1 MKIGDCSMNLK
12 LHFKNI
18 KHNPCCK
25 IRVNNTELYAGTVN
39 SFYNF
44 DIKVDELVTVEIE
57 HYDKKPTDTIV
68 DKNGTIIDDRSF
80 ELEKMI
86 VDKHDLQDLI
96 WKSKFVAT
104 NGEVYKS
111 CLFFGPNGSFTIQ
124 FTNPVLKWMLQHTD
138 NVHDWEEDYPYY
150 AKAYEI
156 LHKIN
161 D

>member
-68 DKNGTIIDDRSF
+68 DENGTIIDDRS
-80 ELEKMI
+80 
-86 VDKHDLQDLI
+86 
-96 WKSKFVAT
+96 
-104 NGEVYKS
+104 
-111 CLFFGPNGSFTIQ
+111 CLLYTSPS
-124 FTNPVLKWMLQHTD
+124 PRDMRRSRM
-138 NVHDWEEDYPYY
+138 PSS
-150 AKAYEI
+150 A
-156 LHKIN
+156 
-161 D
+161 